1 MSLRRKIA
9 MAIVLVAAV
18 TWSAAAWAQE
28 PEDRAADTAPR
39 IEKTQDRRSYEQY
52 ALEMTVGGEKVAGFL
67 LRPKGPGPFPALIG
81 NHGGLG
87 SAEQFLQFVGSAF
100 AQKGFVV
107 ICCDLGHKG
116 RQRERWKNPGGSDG
130 NARIFEGTV
139 PLEQP

>member
-52 ALEMTVGGEKVAGFL
+52 ALEMTVGGENCWSL
-67 LRPKGPGPFPALIG
+67 CCR
-81 NHGGLG
+81 
-87 SAEQFLQFVGSAF
+87 SARQ
-100 AQKGFVV
+100 
-107 ICCDLGHKG
+107 CC
-116 RQRERWKNPGGSDG
+116 
-130 NARIFEGTV
+130 T
-139 PLEQP
+139 